1 MNYDLRV
8 SLLSLLSLLS
18 LVFNLLIMME
28 PIWQIRALSTSP
40 SPLKN
45 FGPYRD
51 IIL

>member
-8 SLLSLLSLLS
+8 SLVSLLS

-28 PIWQIRALSTSP
+28 PIWQIRALSP
-40 SPLKN
+40 SPCPLKT
-45 FGPYRD
+45 FAPYRD